1 MVTTVT
7 GEDIVH
13 PHRLQ
18 QLVAA
23 VPEGI
28 SAEQRARL
36 DAHVRTSDGCRVRAE
51 GVRERL
57 RRALDGA
64 ADTADT
70 ALDLACELDA
80 LERVQQ
86 RLDNWLTALV
96 DELTQAPRATRYDD
110 GVPA

>member
-1 MVTTVT
+1 M
-7 GEDIVH
+7 H

-18 QLVAA
+18 QLVAT
-23 VPEGI
+23 VPDGI

-51 GVRERL
+51 KVREEL
-57 RRALDGA
+57 RRALDG
-64 ADTADT
+64 TAEN
-70 ALDLACELDA
+70 ALDLACELDT

-96 DELTQAPRATRYDD
+96 DELTQTPRTTRYDD